1 MQQVNSSAE
10 PRANTTPCRLPVLW
24 GVVSFS
30 AIRPR
35 WRTETGVRLCKRG
48 DLMLCAKWRPGKPR
62 MKREAPMYIG
72 TLEEVLF
79 KPLSTSPLL
88 PFTGWM
94 LPESPERGETVPTG
108 GNLFVFK
115 MQLPGKSSPELG
127 VVIQRAWRGPSAF
140 MSSSACASRN
150 LGSNLRVPKRL
161 RTYSIFALY
170 VCDGIEVGSRLLGD
184 RVQAHD
190 KKRVE
195 SATSGKQLAHWAPGL
210 LNKLSCP
217 LHGIAIWLG
226 VGHPVP
232 RPVVH
237 AREE

>member
-1 MQQVNSSAE
+1 
-10 PRANTTPCRLPVLW
+10 
-24 GVVSFS
+24 
-30 AIRPR
+30 
-35 WRTETGVRLCKRG
+35 
-48 DLMLCAKWRPGKPR
+48 MLCAKWRPGKPR

-140 MSSSACASRN
+140 KSSSACASRN

-190 KKRVE
+190 KKRAE

-210 LNKLSCP
+210 LNKLPFTRDSYLARRWSSSPTIRARRKERRPKERNRLFDVQPRLFFPTVSCGWP
-217 LHGIAIWLG
+217 LGNF
-226 VGHPVP
+226 
-232 RPVVH
+232 RFT
-237 AREE
+237 